1 MPTIDDDGLLVDES
15 DARRRAAARVRRR
28 AARTRVV
35 PSVRPIGH
43 QRRRRAGRARADD
56 ARPGDHE
63 GQRNSTSC
71 GERCRTSPF
80 LAGHADG
87 CTRFADLPIIGRAEL
102 RELIERN
109 FDLRRETTGVYLLR
123 TGGTLAEALIV
134 PLGIDENRQQR
145 QAMADHLR
153 RAGVF
158 TPTTVAVNLFNYKHL
173 YRSASIFDDLLERCD
188 ATSIGLGAITPDEF
202 VVNFCRRLAPGHGRR
217 HAVPAVPAG
226 RPRQR
231 GRRRPPAAASGVR
244 RRGDVGGVPRPSS
257 APHSASS
264 DSFGVYASVENG
276 SWGYCDHDR
285 DGPLYRV
292 VEEIVHVEI
301 EDPDE
306 HGVGN
311 LVVTNT
317 IKRRFPVLRYR
328 NGDRGRL
335 VERDGHHYVDLAGR
349 GAYTFRVNHRAMTE
363 ADFAPVVGGA
373 HRYQIQLSLTAERRT
388 RVDVLVVPASA
399 PTAGELDA
407 KTAQSGDR
415 ARRRCD
421 VDRDVRFVDAAGA
434 ADQPDDEQDAGG
446 GRHPPSHPL
455 VTWRRRRRSARPTP
469 GQADGRRRRRC
480 SAG

>member
-1 MPTIDDDGLLVDES
+1 MKPHQLDELW
-15 DARRRAAARVRRR
+15 REVH
-28 AARTRVV
+28 
-35 PSVRPIGH
+35 G
-43 QRRRRAGRARADD
+43 
-56 ARPGDHE
+56 
-63 GQRNSTSC
+63 
-71 GERCRTSPF
+71 SPF

-87 CTRFADLPIIGRAEL
+87 CTRFADLPIIGRVEL

-202 VVNFCRRLAPGHGRR
+202 VVNFCHRLHPDTVVGTPSRLYQLAAHVSEAGVDLRLPR
-217 HAVPAVPAG
+217 AVFGGEVMSAEYLTEL
-226 RPRQR
+226 R
-231 GRRRPPAAASGVR
+231 AALGLER
-244 RRGDVGGVPRPSS
+244 L
-257 APHSASS
+257 
-264 DSFGVYASVENG
+264 FGVYASVENG

-311 LVVTNT
+311 VVVTNT
-317 IKRRFPVLRYR
+317 MKRRFPVLRYR

-335 VERDGHHYVDLAGR
+335 VERDGRRYVDLAGR

-373 HRYQIQLSLTAERRT
+373 SSYQIQLSLTAERRT
-388 RVDVLVVPASA
+388 RVEVLVVPVSA
-399 PTAGELDA
+399 PASGELDA
-407 KTAQSGDR
+407 
-415 ARRRCD
+415 RRRTLATLLDDVD
-421 VDRDVRFVDAAGA
+421 VDRDVRFVTPREL
-434 ADQPDDEQDAGG
+434 QT
-446 GRHPPSHPL
+446 S
-455 VTWRRRRRSARPTP
+455 PTTNKTP
-469 GQADGRRRRRC
+469 AVVDTRQATRW
-480 SAG
+480 

>member
-1 MPTIDDDGLLVDES
+1 MKPHQLDELW
-15 DARRRAAARVRRR
+15 REVQ
-28 AARTRVV
+28 V
-35 PSVRPIGH
+35 
-43 QRRRRAGRARADD
+43 
-56 ARPGDHE
+56 
-63 GQRNSTSC
+63 
-71 GERCRTSPF
+71 SPF
-80 LAGHADG
+80 LAGYADG

-102 RELIERN
+102 RELVERN

-173 YRSASIFDDLLERCD
+173 YRSASIFDDFLERCD

-202 VVNFCRRLAPGHGRR
+202 VVNFCHRLHPDTVVGTPSRLYQLAAHVSEAGVDLRLPR
-217 HAVPAVPAG
+217 AVFGGEVMSVEYLTEL
-226 RPRQR
+226 R
-231 GRRRPPAAASGVR
+231 AALGLER
-244 RRGDVGGVPRPSS
+244 L
-257 APHSASS
+257 
-264 DSFGVYASVENG
+264 FGVYASVENG

-317 IKRRFPVLRYR
+317 MKRRFPVLRYR

-335 VERDGHHYVDLAGR
+335 VERDGRRYVDLAGR

-373 HRYQIQLSLTAERRT
+373 TSYQIQLSLTAERRT

-407 KTAQSGDR
+407 K
-415 ARRRCD
+415 RRTLATVLNGVD
-421 VDRDVRFVDAAGA
+421 VDRDVRFVTPREL
-434 ADQPDDEQDAGG
+434 QT
-446 GRHPPSHPL
+446 S
-455 VTWRRRRRSARPTP
+455 PTTNKTP
-469 GQADGRRRRRC
+469 AVVDTRQATRW
-480 SAG
+480 